1 MINIHISSQTL
12 ELIIDKS
19 LYKIYQISSAKN
31 GLGEKENSYCTPRG
45 RHKISKKIGDGL
57 KENSVLV
64 GREFTGEIFNESMF
78 EQYPDRDWILTR
90 ILWLEGLEE
99 HNKNSK
105 DRYIYIHGTPDST
118 KLGKTGSKG
127 CIRVNN
133 NDMVEIF
140 NLSHE
145 GDEVNIIG

>member
-78 EQYPDRDWILTR
+78 EKYPDRDWILTR

-118 KLGKTGSKG
+118 KLGKMGSKG

-133 NDMVEIF
+133 KDMVEIF

>member
-12 ELIIDKS
+12 ELIIDKR
-19 LYKIYQISSAKN
+19 LYKTYQISSAKN

-45 RHKISKKIGDGL
+45 MHKISKKIGEGL

-64 GREFTGEIFNESMF
+64 GREFTGEIFNESLF

-99 HNKNSK
+99 HNNNSK

-118 KLGKTGSKG
+118 ELGKTGSKG
-127 CIRVNN
+127 CIRVKNK
-133 NDMVEIF
+133 DMVEIF

>member
-19 LYKIYQISSAKN
+19 LYKIYQITSAKN

-57 KENSVLV
+57 KENSVIV

-99 HNKNSK
+99 HNNNSK

-118 KLGKTGSKG
+118 ELGKTGSKG
-127 CIRVNN
+127 CIRVKNK
-133 NDMVEIF
+133 DMVEIF

>member
-12 ELIIDKS
+12 ELIIDKR

-45 RHKISKKIGDGL
+45 RHRISKKIGDGL
-57 KENSVLV
+57 AENSVLV
-64 GREFTGEIFNESMF
+64 GREFTGEIFNESLF

-99 HNKNSK
+99 HNNNSK

-118 KLGKTGSKG
+118 ELGKTGSKG
-127 CIRVNN
+127 CIRVKNK
-133 NDMVEIF
+133 DMVEIF

>member
-12 ELIIDKS
+12 ELIIDKR
-19 LYKIYQISSAKN
+19 LYKTYQISSAKN

-45 RHKISKKIGDGL
+45 MHKISKKIGEGL

-64 GREFTGEIFNESMF
+64 GREFTGEIFNESLF
-78 EQYPDRDWILTR
+78 KKFPERDWILTR

-118 KLGKTGSKG
+118 ELGKTGSKG

-133 NDMVEIF
+133 KDMVEIF
-140 NLSHE
+140 NLSQE

>member
-64 GREFTGEIFNESMF
+64 GREFTGEIFNEPMF

-118 KLGKTGSKG
+118 ELGKTGSKG
-127 CIRVNN
+127 CIRVKNK
-133 NDMVEIF
+133 DMVEIF

>member
-127 CIRVNN
+127 CIRVKNK
-133 NDMVEIF
+133 DMVEIF

>member
-1 MINIHISSQTL
+1 
-12 ELIIDKS
+12 
-19 LYKIYQISSAKN
+19 
-31 GLGEKENSYCTPRG
+31 
-45 RHKISKKIGDGL
+45 
-57 KENSVLV
+57 
-64 GREFTGEIFNESMF
+64 MF

-118 KLGKTGSKG
+118 ELGKTGSKG
-127 CIRVNN
+127 CIRVKNK
-133 NDMVEIF
+133 DMVEIF